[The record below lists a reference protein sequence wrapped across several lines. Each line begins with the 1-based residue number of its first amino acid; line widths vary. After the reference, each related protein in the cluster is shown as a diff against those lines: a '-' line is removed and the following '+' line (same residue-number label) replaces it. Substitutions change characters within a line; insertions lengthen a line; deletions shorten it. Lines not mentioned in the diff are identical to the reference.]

1 MKSYPEIFQKF
12 YLEPLALEA
21 GAMFTCHQYLYPRLT
36 GQIHDN
42 VFETE
47 AAQKNQAPPASNRMP
62 GAMAH
67 MRRQLA
73 APEMQSSGPFSPPV
87 VIDARYYWSADD
99 REDTAVI
106 PLVGMISKGAGPFAE
121 MCMGAMNPDRISHA
135 LDQAM
140 AAKEVKNIV
149 LDVNSPGGR
158 VTYIPELA
166 AKIKQAADTRGKTL
180 YAFSDQTTASAAT
193 WLATQVNEMIIT
205 PSASVG
211 SIGTYLAFL
220 NPKIAMQMQGYA
232 LELFSKG
239 THKALGMPG
248 RDLTQADRE
257 YLQAG
262 VDKVN
267 AQFVEAVKTARPK
280 ASEESLRDAKMYDGR
295 DAVRHGLADGIVGSW
310 DEFLSLL

>member
-1 MKSYPEIFQKF
+1 MKSYPEIFQRF
-12 YLEPLALEA
+12 YFEPLAMEE
-21 GAMFTCHQYLYPRLT
+21 GAMFACHQFLYPRLT
-36 GQIHDN
+36 GKINDP
-42 VFETE
+42 VFESE
-47 AAQKNQAPPASNRMP
+47 AAQRNEAPPASNRL
-62 GAMAH
+62 GGTMAH
-67 MRRQLA
+67 MRRQMA

-87 VIDARYYWSADD
+87 IVDARYYWSAEG
-99 REDTAVI
+99 RSDTAVI
-106 PLVGMISKGAGPFAE
+106 PVVGMLSKGAGPFAE
-121 MCMGAMNPDRISHA
+121 SCMGALNPDRIAYA

-166 AKIKQAADTRGKTL
+166 AKIKEAADTRGKTL
-180 YAFSDQTTASAAT
+180 YAFSDQTIASAAT
-193 WLATQVNEMIIT
+193 WIASQANEVIIT
-205 PSASVG
+205 TSAAVG

-220 NPKIAMQMQGYA
+220 NPKVAMQMQGYS

-280 ASEESLRDAKMYDGR
+280 ASEESLRDAKMYDGK
-295 DAVRHGLADGIVGSW
+295 DAVKHGLADGIVGNW
-310 DEFLSLL
+310 EEFLALL